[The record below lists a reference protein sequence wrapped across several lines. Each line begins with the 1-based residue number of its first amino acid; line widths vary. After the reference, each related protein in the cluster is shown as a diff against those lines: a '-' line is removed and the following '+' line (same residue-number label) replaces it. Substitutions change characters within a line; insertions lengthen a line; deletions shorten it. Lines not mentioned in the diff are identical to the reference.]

1 MKRWGYWIIVGAVL
15 LAAVALIGWARAYI
29 PLRTPRASEEWSR
42 GRLLG
47 VTPVNIRVDLQAA
60 PDGGVFL
67 SWVDLDDRLR
77 VVRVGARGQVVA
89 DRAPASGAHVPRE
102 PHLLVGPEGE
112 IHLIWRE
119 TGERRSLLTYARL
132 DSAASV
138 QVGPFPLSLAGDE
151 AQSPHLAFN
160 RQGGVEVF
168 WTGQAGIYWATLSA
182 EGEMQGEPVL
192 LVKDGGDVS
201 VQMDHEGIFHL
212 AWLQEIDQNVEVVYY
227 ASLNPEHK
235 DLSQPEEMTRLFLR
249 VGQSVESLVIGL
261 DTDIGYILWAIQD
274 MKYVTS
280 SAQYAFF
287 PLEIPRQKKV
297 RDLQLD
303 AGGNPLSLW
312 AAPGQYEKLLVALAE
327 TVMTPDGPG
336 LQIGVITLRGEQSSG
351 DYVWAAVGTRLS
363 TDSRLAGL
371 RLGDSADHGRPVT
384 GVPWWYRDQGE
395 GHIRWVQIASP
406 IALHVYANNPQLAI
420 RYSPFV
426 QSDWPED
433 QVVVT
438 ASGSPSLKPSL
449 AVDAQDNLHLS
460 WLETGGFGAY
470 RVAYASTTS
479 EVKQAYNRLTVWDV
493 TDRVMGMAMQFFLA
507 VGLTPVLAIY
517 WSLFPLMWLLL
528 YLLFT
533 GHESLTVSGA
543 RVAFGV
549 SVLLEVISTYL
560 VYPHRSRMSPVLQWT
575 VPLATAAV
583 ALLLALLY
591 LRKRDEKPLFGA
603 FFVFAIANGLLQVMC
618 FVLVR

>member
-29 PLRTPRASEEWSR
+29 PLRTPRASEAWSR

-47 VTPVNIRVDLQAA
+47 VTPVNVRVDLQAA

-67 SWVDLDDRLR
+67 SWVDLDERLH
-77 VVRVGARGQVVA
+77 VVRVGARGQVIA
-89 DRAPASGAHVPRE
+89 DRTPALGAQIPRE
-102 PHLLVGPEGE
+102 PHFLAGPEGAV
-112 IHLIWRE
+112 HLIWRE
-119 TGERRSLLTYARL
+119 TGEGRSLLTYAQL
-132 DSAASV
+132 NSAASV

-151 AQSPHLAFN
+151 VRSPHLAFN

-182 EGEMQGEPVL
+182 RGEMQGEPVL

-201 VQMDHEGIFHL
+201 VQVDQEGIFHL
-212 AWLQEIDQNVEVVYY
+212 AWLQEIGQNVEVVYY

-235 DLSQPEEMTRLFLR
+235 DLSQPEEVTRLFLR
-249 VGQSVESLVIGL
+249 PGQLMQSLVIGM
-261 DTDIGYILWAIQD
+261 DTHIGYILWVIQD
-274 MKYVTS
+274 MRYITS

-303 AGGNPLSLW
+303 KGGNPLSLW
-312 AAPGQYEKLLVALAE
+312 AAPGQYEKLLLALTE

-336 LQIGVITLRGEQSSG
+336 LQIGVITLRGEQSPG
-351 DYVWAAVGTRLS
+351 DYVWAAVGNRLS
-363 TDSRLAGL
+363 TDSRLADL
-371 RLGDSADHGRPVT
+371 RLGD
-384 GVPWWYRDQGE
+384 
-395 GHIRWVQIASP
+395 WVQIASP

-426 QSDWPED
+426 PSDWPED
-433 QVVVT
+433 QIVVT
-438 ASGSPSLKPSL
+438 ASDYPSLKPSL
-449 AVDAQDNLHLS
+449 AVDAQGNLHLS
-460 WLETGGFGAY
+460 WLETGGFGVY

-493 TDRVMGMAMQFFLA
+493 TDRVMGIAMQFFLA

-533 GHESLTVSGA
+533 GHESLTVPGA

-560 VYPHRSRMSPVLQWT
+560 VYPHRNRMSPVLQWT

>member
-29 PLRTPRASEEWSR
+29 PLRTPRASEAWSR

-47 VTPVNIRVDLQAA
+47 VTPVNVRVDLQAA

-67 SWVDLDDRLR
+67 SWVDLDERLH

-89 DRAPASGAHVPRE
+89 DRTPALGAQIPRE
-102 PHLLVGPEGE
+102 PLFLAGPEGE
-112 IHLIWRE
+112 VHLIWRE
-119 TGERRSLLTYARL
+119 TGEGRSLLTYAQL
-132 DSAASV
+132 NSAASV

-151 AQSPHLAFN
+151 VRSPHLAFN

-182 EGEMQGEPVL
+182 RGEMQGEPVL

-201 VQMDHEGIFHL
+201 VQVDQEGIFHL
-212 AWLQEIDQNVEVVYY
+212 AWLQEIGQNVEVVYY

-235 DLSQPEEMTRLFLR
+235 DLSQPEEVTRLFLR
-249 VGQSVESLVIGL
+249 PGQLIQSLAIGM
-261 DTDIGYILWAIQD
+261 DTDIGYILWVIQD
-274 MKYVTS
+274 MRYITS

-303 AGGNPLSLW
+303 KGGNPLSLW
-312 AAPGQYEKLLVALAE
+312 AAPGQYEKLLLALTE

-336 LQIGVITLRGEQSSG
+336 LQIGVITLRGEQSPG
-351 DYVWAAVGTRLS
+351 DYVWAAVGNRLS
-363 TDSRLAGL
+363 TDSRLADL
-371 RLGDSADHGRPVT
+371 RLGD
-384 GVPWWYRDQGE
+384 
-395 GHIRWVQIASP
+395 WVQIASP

-426 QSDWPED
+426 PSDWPED
-433 QVVVT
+433 QIVVT
-438 ASGSPSLKPSL
+438 ASDYPSLKPSL
-449 AVDAQDNLHLS
+449 AVDAQGNLHLS
-460 WLETGGFGAY
+460 WLETGGFGVY

-493 TDRVMGMAMQFFLA
+493 TDRVMGIAMQFFLA

-528 YLLFT
+528 YLLLT
-533 GHESLTVSGA
+533 GHESLTVPGA

-560 VYPHRSRMSPVLQWT
+560 VYPHRNRMSPVLQWT